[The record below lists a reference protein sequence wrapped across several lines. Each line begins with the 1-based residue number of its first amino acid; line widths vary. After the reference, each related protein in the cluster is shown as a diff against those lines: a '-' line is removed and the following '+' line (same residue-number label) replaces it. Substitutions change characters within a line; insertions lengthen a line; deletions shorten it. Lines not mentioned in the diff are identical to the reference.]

1 MLKGINKSIYIL
13 LIILNI
19 IVITIFALSRIYS
32 YKIFMGLYW
41 LLAPVILLVTTYLL
55 KVYSKSGLNI
65 DNKKSKVIQR
75 SFDDI
80 TTVTSVIYILMYLMI
95 VFLDST
101 IGNVASNFY
110 VQLVFMI
117 FTLIFETIIV
127 SSIIGTKKQTKK
139 LIEKEFNK
147 KK

>member
-101 IGNVASNFY
+101 IGNVTSNFY

>member
-13 LIILNI
+13 LFILNI
-19 IVITIFALSRIYS
+19 IVITIFILSRIYS
-32 YKIFMGLYW
+32 YKIFVGLFW
-41 LLAPVILLVTTYLL
+41 ILAPLILVVTTYLL
-55 KVYSKSGLNI
+55 KVYSISGLNI

-80 TTVTSVIYILMYLMI
+80 TTVTIVIYILMYLIIM
-95 VFLDST
+95 FLETT
-101 IGNVASNFY
+101 IGNITNNIY

-117 FTLIFETIIV
+117 FTLIFQAIIV

>member
-19 IVITIFALSRIYS
+19 IVITIFTLSRIYS

-55 KVYSKSGLNI
+55 KVYSKSGLNV

-95 VFLDST
+95 VF
-101 IGNVASNFY
+101 
-110 VQLVFMI
+110 
-117 FTLIFETIIV
+117 
-127 SSIIGTKKQTKK
+127 
-139 LIEKEFNK
+139 
-147 KK
+147 

>member
-19 IVITIFALSRIYS
+19 IVITIFTLSRIYS

-55 KVYSKSGLNI
+55 KVYSKSGLNV

-95 VFLDST
+95 VFLDLT
-101 IGNVASNFY
+101 IGNVTSNFY

>member
-19 IVITIFALSRIYS
+19 IVITIFTLSRIYS

-95 VFLDST
+95 VFLDLT
-101 IGNVASNFY
+101 IGNVTSNFY